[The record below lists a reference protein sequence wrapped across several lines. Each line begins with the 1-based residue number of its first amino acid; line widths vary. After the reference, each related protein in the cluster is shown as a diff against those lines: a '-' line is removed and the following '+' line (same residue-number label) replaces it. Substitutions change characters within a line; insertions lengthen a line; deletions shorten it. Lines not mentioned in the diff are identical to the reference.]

1 MKVLVTGAGG
11 FLGRALVDRLLQPGA
26 LAGADGEAVD
36 VSELVALDR
45 AGWPAPADPRVRQVV
60 ANIVDPGVLQGL
72 IDGDTGAVFHLAAV
86 VSGEAESDFDLGM
99 AVNLDAS
106 WELLECCRRVGRCPR
121 VIFTSSVAVY
131 GGPLPDVV
139 GDHTALTPR
148 SSYGV
153 EKAIAEL
160 LLEEYSRRGL
170 VDGIALRLPTVSVR
184 PGRPNKAASSFAS
197 GIVREPIAG
206 EVALCPVPADTRLWL
221 MSPRRAV
228 EALVRAQGIGA
239 ESLGERRAVN
249 LPGLSITVA
258 EMLDALERVAG
269 REVRKRVVFEPDPLV
284 QRIVGGWPGSWNQ
297 SRALVLGFSAELSF
311 DDIVRDHMVAV
322 AAQGVAH

>member
-11 FLGRALVDRLLQPGA
+11 FLGRALVNRLLEPGV
-26 LAGADGEAVD
+26 LIGADGEAVD
-36 VSELVALDR
+36 VSELVVLDR
-45 AGWPAPADPRVRQVV
+45 EAWPAPADPRVRRVV
-60 ANIVDPGVLQGL
+60 ADIVDPGVFEPL

-86 VSGEAESDFDLGM
+86 VSGEAEADFDLGM

-106 WELLECCRRVGRCPR
+106 RALLECCRRAGGCPR

-131 GGPLPDVV
+131 GGPLPDEV
-139 GDHTALTPR
+139 GDHTPLTPR

-206 EVALCPVPADTRLWL
+206 EAARCPVPADTRLWL

-228 EALVRAQGIGA
+228 ETLIRGQRVAADQ
-239 ESLGERRAVN
+239 LGDRRAIN

-269 REVRKRVVFEPDPLV
+269 REVRDRVVFETDPLV
-284 QRIVGGWPGSWNQ
+284 QRIVGGWPGSWDQ
-297 SRALVLGFSAELSF
+297 SRALVLGFSAEQSF

-322 AAQGVAH
+322 APQGAAR